1 MALTAT
7 FASQLWQRATSLN
20 HRFDKR
26 GNPMPM
32 ELHGCGCGLC
42 AKQQRELRQFWEAR
56 WVFIGTYRVRVD
68 DKGRLAIPAAFRKQ
82 LPEGSFVSLGLD
94 AVLAIYPPD
103 LWASLA
109 ENLLSPLQG
118 PDQRALARTLY
129 SLSEAFEPDGQ
140 GRIILRP
147 EQRKLAE
154 IGSPSSVVVI
164 GSGSRVEIWQEARWD
179 SYSADAQGR
188 FTESADRVISA
199 RWARTNPHFHK
210 R

>member
-1 MALTAT
+1 
-7 FASQLWQRATSLN
+7 
-20 HRFDKR
+20 
-26 GNPMPM
+26 
-32 ELHGCGCGLC
+32 
-42 AKQQRELRQFWEAR
+42 
-56 WVFIGTYRVRVD
+56 VFTGTYRVRVD
-68 DKGRLAIPAAFRKQ
+68 DKGRLAIPAAYRKQ

-94 AVLAIYPPD
+94 NVLAIYPPD

-118 PDQRALARTLY
+118 PDQRALSRTLY

-147 EQRKLAE
+147 EQRRLAE
-154 IGSPSSVVVI
+154 IGAPSSVVVI

-188 FTESADRVISA
+188 FTESADRVNSA
-199 RWARTNPHFHK
+199 R
-210 R
+210 

>member
-1 MALTAT
+1 MFT
-7 FASQLWQRATSLN
+7 
-20 HRFDKR
+20 
-26 GNPMPM
+26 
-32 ELHGCGCGLC
+32 
-42 AKQQRELRQFWEAR
+42 
-56 WVFIGTYRVRVD
+56 GTYRVRVD
-68 DKGRLAIPAAFRKQ
+68 EKGRLAIPAAFRKQ

-103 LWASLA
+103 LRASLA
-109 ENLLSPLQG
+109 ESLLSPLPG
-118 PDQRALARTLY
+118 PEQRALARTLY

-154 IGSPSSVVVI
+154 ISSPSSVVVI

-188 FTESADRVISA
+188 FTESADRVNSA
-199 RWARTNPHFHK
+199 R
-210 R
+210 